1 MNILLLGNGGREH
14 ALAWKINQ
22 SPICQQ
28 LFIAPGNAGTSNEGI
43 NIPIDVL
50 DFEEIRDLVI
60 EEEIDMVVVGPETP
74 LVEGIYD
81 YFQSDDELRNIPVI
95 GPSAEGAKLEGSK
108 TYAKQFMQEFNI
120 PTAAY
125 QSFTNATLQE
135 GISFIEQQLPPF
147 VLKADGLAAGKGVI
161 ILDNALEAQQ
171 ELTAMLNGKFGVASQ
186 EVVIEQF
193 LKGREF
199 SVFVLTDGKH
209 YKILPAAKDYKRA
222 EEGDKGLNTGGMGSI
237 SPVPFLTHDL
247 MEKVEQRIIQPTVK
261 GIQARG
267 LVYQGFIFFGLIEV
281 EGEPFVIEYNC
292 RLGDPET
299 QSIIVRLDNDLVE
312 LLEALVEG
320 KLEQVTIEENE
331 EQVATVILVSGG
343 YPEQYEKGKTIEG
356 LEDDIDDSFIFHAG
370 TKQLGEQVLT
380 DGGRVL
386 AITSY
391 DETFKKALATCYKNA
406 QKIDF
411 QGKYYRKD
419 IGFDI

>member
-1 MNILLLGNGGREH
+1 M
-14 ALAWKINQ
+14 
-22 SPICQQ
+22 
-28 LFIAPGNAGTSNEGI
+28 
-43 NIPIDVL
+43 
-50 DFEEIRDLVI
+50 
-60 EEEIDMVVVGPETP
+60 
-74 LVEGIYD
+74 EGIYD

-380 DGGRVL
+380 DGGRIL